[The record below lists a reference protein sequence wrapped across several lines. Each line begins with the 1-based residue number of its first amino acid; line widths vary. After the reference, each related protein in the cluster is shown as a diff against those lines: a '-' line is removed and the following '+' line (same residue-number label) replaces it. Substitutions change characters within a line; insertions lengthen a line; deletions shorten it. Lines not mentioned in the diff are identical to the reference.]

1 MKLTLREKSVIKLI
15 KTDPAYSNYF
25 FGRYDKVKLFPA
37 LRENGFFDPQNNPG
51 PKKVKDGYQIPEW
64 NVLTYL
70 EKVSKKTRSLDSD
83 LLEIIKKAS
92 LFQDKNGEYIDNDR
106 THWYFVK
113 ILINIPLSTVPLSFF
128 IEVIPTWLESKF
140 SLILPGSELVEQ
152 LLPAYLK
159 QANDSNDVK
168 KVEKL
173 VNIVLSTSE
182 VKLENDVFGKSEEL
196 KTKIED
202 HWIEEAFLKKDCS
215 LLIAKKCTTRP
226 IYDLANVIRN
236 AFNKR
241 YEKQDY
247 SSLWLNDLTIEEHR
261 SPHDAEYFLA
271 QILRKLVLE
280 KIDHDP
286 EASNDLA
293 SKFLSDEYPH
303 YLFKRLA
310 LLIIANSWT
319 HSSDLFDQI
328 LDDKENNYFD
338 TEAFQPELIYLLSK
352 NAQQL
357 TEQQRSKIKSIIENG
372 PIKNLPQEREK
383 EYVSYWKQ
391 LWCKTLIE
399 LSEFKKLYEKLKKS
413 SGRDVDLPSKRNI
426 SASSEISFDKSPV
439 SPEQFLEKT
448 NKEIVHYISDY
459 KPAGDFYQFSPEGV
473 YKAFQSAVELN
484 PEKFCKDIK
493 PFNVQNYHMLS
504 SLFNGLEEAWKQK
517 KSISWDEVIGF
528 ILELIQQDWFWK
540 PAEKDQGIH
549 VNYFSWSISAIA
561 DLLQEGCKTD
571 ERAFPESE
579 HKNIEKIIAIFISKI
594 EFDEKSYQRD
604 GMSLALN
611 SNWGKIITALIYLG
625 LRQARISDKKKDN
638 KKSKWSLS
646 LRQSFEKTLKKG
658 VYEAYT
664 LLGHYFPNLHYLDK
678 DWSISKAGAVLKND
692 NKRYFETFMEGYLYH
707 NSVYKPI
714 FLVLKKHYEKALT
727 TPFKESRV
735 KERLVQHIAIWYL
748 RGVEKIDKQSL
759 IDKMFSSERFDQ
771 IREFVEF
778 LWHERDHILDGTTSD
793 PRVRKEQAEFKKRVL
808 EFWVHTSGVIKKR
821 SLYSEEERKVL
832 GELSKLSVYLDKIT
846 KEYFGLLMLSAPY
859 VTEDFDSPY
868 FIEYLNNLKSA
879 GTKKQ
884 SAKYVGTLF
893 LEMLNNA
900 KGRIPD
906 YKWENIVEIVACL
919 YEAGKNDANV
929 KNLADGICDFYAR
942 HRNYGL
948 RAVYEKNNAVSKE

>member
-1 MKLTLREKSVIKLI
+1 MNLTLTQKSVIELI
-15 KTDPAYSNYF
+15 KEDEAYANYF
-25 FGRYDKVKLFPA
+25 FSKYDKDELFFA
-37 LRENGFFDPQNNPG
+37 LKEEGFFDPKNNPG

-70 EKVSKKTRSLDSD
+70 EKISKKTRSLDSN
-83 LLEIIKKAS
+83 LIEIIQEAS

-106 THWYFVK
+106 TRWFFVK

-128 IEVIPTWLESKF
+128 DEVIPTWLESKF

-152 LLPAYLK
+152 LLPTYLK
-159 QANDSNDVK
+159 QVNDSDDIK

-173 VNIVLSTSE
+173 VNTVLSTRE
-182 VKLENDVFGKSEEL
+182 IKLENDVFGKSEEL

-215 LLIAKKCTTRP
+215 LLIAEKCTTKP
-226 IYDLANVIRN
+226 IYDLANVIKN

-247 SSLWLNDLTIEEHR
+247 SSLWLNDLTVEEHR

-271 QILRKLVLE
+271 QILRKLILG
-280 KIDHDP
+280 KIDNDQD
-286 EASNDLA
+286 ASNDLI

-310 LLIIANSWT
+310 LLILANSWT
-319 HSSDLFDQI
+319 HSNNLFDQI
-328 LDDKENNYFD
+328 LDDKENYYFD

-352 NAQQL
+352 NAQYL
-357 TEQQRSKIKSIIENG
+357 TKQQRSKIKSIIQKG
-372 PIKNLPQEREK
+372 PTKNLPQEREK

-391 LWCKTLIE
+391 LWCKALIE
-399 LSEFKKLYEKLKKS
+399 LPEFKKLYGELKKS
-413 SGRDVDLPSKRNI
+413 SGRDVDLPSKRKLTE
-426 SASSEISFDKSPV
+426 SSEVSFDKSPV

-448 NKEIVHYISDY
+448 NEEIVHYINNY
-459 KPAGDFYQFSPEGV
+459 KPTGDFYQFSPEGV

-484 PEKFCKDIK
+484 PEKFCDDIK
-493 PFNVQNYHMLS
+493 PFSVQNYHILS
-504 SLFNGLEEAWKQK
+504 CLFNGLEEAWKQK
-517 KSISWDEVIGF
+517 KCMSWENVIGF
-528 ILELIQQDWFWK
+528 ILELIGKEWFWK
-540 PAEKDQGIH
+540 PAEKDRSIH

-571 ERAFPESE
+571 DWAFPESE
-579 HKNIEKIIAIFISKI
+579 HKNVEKIIAIFVSKI

-625 LRQARISDKKKDN
+625 LRQARISDKRKEN

-646 LRQSFEKTLKKG
+646 LKKSFEETLNKG
-658 VYEAYT
+658 IFEAYT
-664 LLGHYFPNLHYLDK
+664 LLGHYFPNIHYVDK
-678 DWSISKAGAVLKND
+678 DWSISKAQAILEDDDGRHFA
-692 NKRYFETFMEGYLYH
+692 TFMEGYLYH
-707 NSVYKPI
+707 NSIYRPI
-714 FLVLKKHYEKALT
+714 FIKLRKHYERALT
-727 TPFKESRV
+727 TSFKESRV

-748 RGVEKIDKQSL
+748 RGIEKINKGSL
-759 IDKMFSSERFDQ
+759 IGKMFSSGNFDQ

-778 LWHERDHILDGTTSD
+778 LWHERDHILDDTTSD
-793 PRVRKEQAEFKKRVL
+793 QRVKKEQSEFKKRVL
-808 EFWVHTSGVIKKR
+808 EFWVYTAKVIKER
-821 SLYSEEERKVL
+821 SIYSEDERKIL
-832 GELSKLSVYLDKIT
+832 GELSKLLIYLDKIT
-846 KEYFGLLMLSAPY
+846 KEYFDLLMLSAPY

-868 FIEYLNNLKSA
+868 FIEYLNDQKST
-879 GTKKQ
+879 GIKKQ
-884 SAKYVGTLF
+884 SAKYVGSLF

-906 YKWENIVEIVACL
+906 YKWENIVEIVEYL
-919 YEAGKNDANV
+919 YEVGEKDTNV
-929 KNLADGICDFYAR
+929 KNMADAICDFYAK

-948 RAVYEKNNAVSKE
+948 RAVYEKNVTK